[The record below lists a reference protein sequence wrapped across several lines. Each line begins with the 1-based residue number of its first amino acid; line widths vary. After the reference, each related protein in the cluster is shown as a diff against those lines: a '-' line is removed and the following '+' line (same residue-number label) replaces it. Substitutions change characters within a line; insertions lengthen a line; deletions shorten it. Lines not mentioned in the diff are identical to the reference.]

1 LFATDK
7 ERIMSRLKN
16 TTALSLAFGLGLGLA
31 SVGPGLAAEKGE
43 SGAAGPV
50 HQENLPSDANLGA
63 AGAVKT
69 PGVAQRAEEQNQT
82 QTQMDKSEG
91 QQAADASKSEMGKSA
106 EAEQAAGT
114 IPGGLTAEQIIG
126 RDVVNKNGEDVGQ
139 VERLVIQPDKGDVH
153 AVISVGGFL
162 GIGDRDVAI
171 PLKEMEFGEENVT
184 LMSQQTK
191 EDLEALPEYEENEWT
206 PYE

>member
-1 LFATDK
+1 
-7 ERIMSRLKN
+7 MSRLTN
-16 TTALSLAFGLGLGLA
+16 TTALSLVFGLGLGLA
-31 SVGPGLAAEKGE
+31 SVGPGLAAEKSA
-43 SGAAGPV
+43 SGTADPV
-50 HQENLPSDANLGA
+50 HQEKLPSDANLGA
-63 AGAVKT
+63 AGGVKT

-82 QTQMDKSEG
+82 QAQMD
-91 QQAADASKSEMGKSA
+91 KSA